1 MRETPSSVSAID
13 AAANE
18 GTLPPPPP
26 SFCCGRHAATEHK
39 AAAAA
44 AAPAV
49 APATRLIKPMQ
60 HCPAHFLFILC
71 LVRVDALDR
80 PPPAGAACKK
90 ERTKAEPRVTRSPV
104 GHTNPPAQP
113 SLPSSPESRAAPPS
127 SRQPRADAP
136 TSPTASSSSRPTAGR
151 SEPSTSDAQSTA
163 SCPAVPQQARHT
175 DLLNLL

>member
-1 MRETPSSVSAID
+1 MLRLMRAHCRRRHHHSAV
-13 AAANE
+13 E
-18 GTLPPPPP
+18 GTHSDRAQSSSSSSSAGCCPCHAFDKANAALPRA
-26 SFCCGRHAATEHK
+26 F
-39 AAAAA
+39 
-44 AAPAV
+44 
-49 APATRLIKPMQ
+49 LI
-60 HCPAHFLFILC
+60 HFMLSQSGC
-71 LVRVDALDR
+71 ARSV